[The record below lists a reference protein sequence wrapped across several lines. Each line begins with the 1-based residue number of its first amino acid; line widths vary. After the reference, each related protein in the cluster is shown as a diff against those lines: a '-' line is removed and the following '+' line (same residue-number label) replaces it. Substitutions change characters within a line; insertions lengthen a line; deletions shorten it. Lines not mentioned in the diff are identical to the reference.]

1 MATRMK
7 KTEQVE
13 ESVVETEKKESI
25 TEATG
30 ITADDIIKSILNNTN
45 QNTNNNYSKRYI
57 LCKSVT
63 SGGLNVNCK
72 SGNVY
77 EFKNYGYD
85 CEIEYD
91 DLVVLVR
98 KHSDHI
104 FMPRFVI
111 VDEEFLDEFPQVASV
126 YSHVYSESELN
137 EIFDLP
143 VNQMISTIKSMPV
156 NIQKNLQSMV
166 ATKIANGSI
175 DSVKKIRALSEFYN
189 SDFNLLSELFN

>member
-13 ESVVETEKKESI
+13 EPIVETDKKETI

-45 QNTNNNYSKRYI
+45 SVNNNTHSKRYV

-63 SGGLNVNCK
+63 SGGLNINCK

-111 VDEEFLDEFPQVASV
+111 VDEDFLSEFPQVASV
-126 YSHVYSESELN
+126 YEHVYSESELN
-137 EIFDLP
+137 DVFALP
-143 VNQMISTIKSMPV
+143 VNQMMATIKSMPV
-156 NIQKNLQSMV
+156 NIQKTLQSMV

>member
-13 ESVVETEKKESI
+13 EPIVETDKKETI

-45 QNTNNNYSKRYI
+45 SVNNNTHSKRYV

-63 SGGLNVNCK
+63 SGGLNINCK

-111 VDEEFLDEFPQVASV
+111 VDEDFLAEFPQVASV
-126 YSHVYSESELN
+126 YEHVYSESELN
-137 EIFDLP
+137 DVFALP
-143 VNQMISTIKSMPV
+143 VNQMMATIKSMPV
-156 NIQKNLQSMV
+156 NIQKTLQSMV

>member
-13 ESVVETEKKESI
+13 EHIVETDKKETI

-45 QNTNNNYSKRYI
+45 SVNNNTHSKRYV

-63 SGGLNVNCK
+63 SGGLNINCK

-111 VDEEFLDEFPQVASV
+111 VDEDFLSEFPQVASV
-126 YSHVYSESELN
+126 YEHVYSDSELN
-137 EIFDLP
+137 DVFALP
-143 VNQMISTIKSMPV
+143 VNQMMATIKSMPV
-156 NIQKNLQSMV
+156 NIQKTLQSMV

>member
-30 ITADDIIKSILNNTN
+30 ITADDIIKSILNNAN
-45 QNTNNNYSKRYI
+45 QNTNNNYSNRYV
-57 LCKSVT
+57 L
-63 SGGLNVNCK
+63 CK

-111 VDEEFLDEFPQVASV
+111 VDEEFLEEFPQVASV

-137 EIFDLP
+137 EVFDLP

-156 NIQKNLQSMV
+156 NIQKSLQSMV